1 MTTSAPLRVET
12 VQAHAGMQTHDN
24 QCPTPCCWQA
34 PASLLPSCVE
44 RVWPLLPTVH
54 RGRHKCA
61 ALPTLVTLYEAGG
74 AGEQQ
79 SNAQRRIRH
88 DMGQA
93 ATHKLRPGP

>member
-1 MTTSAPLRVET
+1 MLSC
-12 VQAHAGMQTHDN
+12 D
-24 QCPTPCCWQA
+24 C
-34 PASLLPSCVE
+34 PASLLPAAVE

-54 RGRHKCA
+54 RRQHKCA
-61 ALPTLVTLYEAGG
+61 ALPTLVTPCEAGF

-79 SNAQRRIRH
+79 SNAQRRMRQ